1 MGVTLWRWGS
11 CLSRAHPSSS
21 VPYGE
26 CQTLSS
32 PSLSMWLSMPLA
44 QGSSWMGT
52 GHRAIWLILFLLER
66 LPVPRGL
73 LPGHNSFCAGLQG
86 SLSGPRAGLSP
97 GSGEEFLSP
106 PRSEQ
111 RGPPGGKSGC
121 YDHNIPVYQAPT
133 MCPVLSG
140 LPQHTKALLTLRKPP
155 TLSMA
160 STAVPLSLR

>member
-1 MGVTLWRWGS
+1 MRTLPQAFPVGS
-11 CLSRAHPSSS
+11 VKLCRRPGPSS
-21 VPYGE
+21 PF
-26 CQTLSS
+26 L
-32 PSLSMWLSMPLA
+32 LMWLSMPPA

-52 GHRAIWLILFLLER
+52 GHRATWFILFLLER

-73 LPGHNSFCAGLQG
+73 PRGHSSFCAGLQG
-86 SLSGPRAGLSP
+86 LLSGPRAGLSP

-133 MCPVLSG
+133 TCPALSG
-140 LPQHTKALLTLRKPP
+140 LLQHPKALLTLRKPP
-155 TLSMA
+155 TLSMEDGFHC
-160 STAVPLSLR
+160 SPT